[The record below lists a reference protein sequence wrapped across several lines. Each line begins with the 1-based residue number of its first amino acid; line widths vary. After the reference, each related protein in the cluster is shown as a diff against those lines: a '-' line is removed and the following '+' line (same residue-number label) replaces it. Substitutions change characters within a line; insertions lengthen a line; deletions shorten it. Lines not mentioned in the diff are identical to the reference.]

1 MQYKGERVYFGSQL
15 QGRIHHV
22 REVKADHD
30 AAGNIEF
37 TIMKQ
42 SNECQ
47 FSVYLALYIVWDLSL
62 GNVPLRMDRPSHFNH
77 PNQIFDTCLE
87 SSLLGDSWSYNF
99 GKLG

>member
-47 FSVYLALYIVWDLSL
+47 FSVYLALYIV
-62 GNVPLRMDRPSHFNH
+62 
-77 PNQIFDTCLE
+77 
-87 SSLLGDSWSYNF
+87 
-99 GKLG
+99 